1 MGAVVHAHQRLLVID
16 AGEHQDHRRVGHDQ
30 VQVVL
35 GEVKVDDLKSGI
47 QESSS
52 DEFPHHLFDH
62 LTRPQCHGDHSQSWN
77 ISCHSFMGYLS
88 IKSTVKIVL
97 LKCFLTI

>member
-35 GEVKVDDLKSGI
+35 GEVKVDDLKSEI

-52 DEFPHHLFDH
+52 DEFPPHLFDH
-62 LTRPQCHGDHSQSWN
+62 LTRAQCHRDDSQS
-77 ISCHSFMGYLS
+77 
-88 IKSTVKIVL
+88 
-97 LKCFLTI
+97 